1 MRSAARSLRIPTEPD
16 FRTRATRAGAAAAT
30 LGFATAPRTHGPDAA
45 GGGARRRKALEI
57 LAVWT
62 GVGVFIAGQRYLRG
76 PSLQPRLALPW
87 GESLAASLVTA
98 YFWALLTPAVMRF
111 ARRLRPVRGAAVG
124 RTVLLVL
131 AAAGASLAHLLLTNL
146 FWHLLDPGEGAR
158 EFAAMLLATLAFG
171 GAARV
176 ATCFAI
182 VGVTWVID
190 DYRTYRRKEIQASE
204 IEREL
209 AQTELEALKLRLHPS
224 FLFNTLGALQPLIRT
239 DPRAAARV
247 VVQLGDVLRLA
258 LYDDPKRLVPLKNE
272 LDTIRTYLQIE
283 RARLRDR
290 LDVEFAIAP
299 ETLPAAVPSLVLMP
313 LIESAVA
320 NGVERRAGRSLVQ
333 VHSETRGDVLTLRVA
348 ERGDDA
354 GSRRERAPL
363 DPTFVEKARRRME
376 LLYPEAHAVSVEDS
390 DAGHSVSLAMPFTEE
405 TGSHFAAEARP

>member
-1 MRSAARSLRIPTEPD
+1 MRSAALSLRIPTEPD
-16 FRTRATRAGAAAAT
+16 DRGARAAADVR
-30 LGFATAPRTHGPDAA
+30 LGFAASPRGNEGDAA

-57 LAVWT
+57 VGVWT
-62 GVGVFIAGQRYLRG
+62 LVGIFIAGQRYLRG
-76 PSLQPRLALPW
+76 PSLQPRLVLPW

-111 ARRLRPVRGAAVG
+111 ARRLRPARGHAAG

-131 AAAGASLAHLLLTNL
+131 AVAGAALAHLLLTNL
-146 FWHLLDPGEGAR
+146 FWHLLDPGEGTR

-171 GAARV
+171 GTARV

-224 FLFNTLGALQPLIRT
+224 FLFNTLGALQSLIRT

-258 LYDDPKRLVPLKNE
+258 LYDDPKRLVTLKSE
-272 LDTIRTYLQIE
+272 IDTTRLYLQIE

-290 LDVEFAIAP
+290 LDVEFAIAS

-313 LIESAVA
+313 LVESALA
-320 NGVERRAGRSLVQ
+320 NGVERRAGRSLVRVQ
-333 VHSETRGDVLTLRVA
+333 SETRGDVLTLRVA
-348 ERGDDA
+348 ERA
-354 GSRRERAPL
+354 ARPGSIREPAPL

-376 LLYPEAHAVSVEDS
+376 LLYPNAHAVTVDDS
-390 DAGHSVSLAMPFTEE
+390 DAGHCVTLDMPFTEE
-405 TGSHFAAEARP
+405 TGARFVAEARA